1 MRFVGLVLVLACCVS
16 LYAQDSQKPNATRQ
30 NLDSTSTKGTK
41 NDKSNKSAL
50 DFWAGIG
57 DFPPHLRELLATLLD
72 KNEQIKLLNAEMLA
86 LQAQAKKEAKWENPM
101 LSFGYNSAHIT
112 QPFQFGVN
120 DMQNIAIGISQKLDL
135 SAKRAAIARATR
147 TNADIKILEIKAL
160 QNALIASM
168 IGDIIRNETNLKT
181 LELLDKSLQ
190 NLNFQINSLGSSK
203 NFNSLQIQK
212 LSALK
217 AKLQIRRNQIANA
230 LRTLHISASQASFGA
245 IDLDSASARDFSTQK
260 NISQNTPESSAH
272 QHTYIAPSAPNTTQN
287 TDIRALANALIE
299 KASKEAK
306 ALDSARFE
314 ALLREIESSNYE
326 INQTLLAQKA
336 AHHTT
341 SAARREY
348 LSDIEVGFSYMIRAN
363 RTDMFGVSVG
373 VPLPLYGKQI
383 AQAKESKLKELGAQI
398 SVREAQ
404 NKIKHSASAIFAQ
417 ITTLRENLALIDKV
431 LLPANTKSI
440 ELYTHHATSQSGA
453 FLEFYTALN
462 ERIDSEILR
471 LETLSD
477 LCAAYWNLQAL
488 RGDN

>member
-1 MRFVGLVLVLACCVS
+1 M
-16 LYAQDSQKPNATRQ
+16 
-30 NLDSTSTKGTK
+30 
-41 NDKSNKSAL
+41 
-50 DFWAGIG
+50 
-57 DFPPHLRELLATLLD
+57 
-72 KNEQIKLLNAEMLA
+72 
-86 LQAQAKKEAKWENPM
+86 
-101 LSFGYNSAHIT
+101 
-112 QPFQFGVN
+112 
-120 DMQNIAIGISQKLDL
+120 
-135 SAKRAAIARATR
+135 
-147 TNADIKILEIKAL
+147 
-160 QNALIASM
+160 
-168 IGDIIRNETNLKT
+168 
-181 LELLDKSLQ
+181 
-190 NLNFQINSLGSSK
+190 
-203 NFNSLQIQK
+203 
-212 LSALK
+212 
-217 AKLQIRRNQIANA
+217 
-230 LRTLHISASQASFGA
+230 
-245 IDLDSASARDFSTQK
+245 DSASAQNVGKQDFGAPK
-260 NISQNTPESSAH
+260 NISNTSQNPPESSAH
-272 QHTYIAPSAPNTTQN
+272 QHTGTMPSTTPNPTPSTTQN
-287 TDIRALANALIE
+287 AQNADIRALANALIE

-314 ALLREIESSNYE
+314 ALLHEIESSNYE

-341 SAARREY
+341 SAAKREY

-383 AQAKESKLKELGAQI
+383 AQAKESRLKELGAQI

-471 LETLSD
+471 LETLSE
-477 LCAAYWNLQAL
+477 LCAAYWSLQAL